1 MKTIADNKSADSS
14 LDTLK
19 RTWLIR
25 FVVVLLAVAAGGC
38 LVADNNALTLIEKSI
53 GSFLIA
59 LFIAETLA
67 IVVYFIK
74 RPSFVMTAY
83 LIAKAFNLPY
93 GKAQS

>member
-1 MKTIADNKSADSS
+1 MNPIADNKSADSS
-14 LDTLK
+14 LDALK

-25 FVVVLLAVAAGGC
+25 FVVVLLAVSAGGC
-38 LVADNNALTLIEKSI
+38 LVTDNSALTLIEKSI

-59 LFIAETLA
+59 LFIAEILA
-67 IVVYFIK
+67 IVVYILK

-83 LIAKAFNLPY
+83 FIAKAFNLPY